1 MLPAGADLAIA
12 ARSDAALPL
21 YFVFEIARRLLP
33 GRRTLFY
40 SLGPV
45 NDGPRVKREGSLCDI
60 RVIGTSS
67 AVWKRM
73 VVSPASDGARD
84 CSWEDSLIVAVGMMQ
99 DTDQT
104 GARAEA
110 DVRAL
115 TWRD

>member
-1 MLPAGADLAIA
+1 M
-12 ARSDAALPL
+12 
-21 YFVFEIARRLLP
+21 FEIARRLLP

-60 RVIGTSS
+60 RVVGTSS

-73 VVSPASDGARD
+73 VVSPASVAARD
-84 CSWEDSLIVAVGMMQ
+84 CGWEDSQIVAVAMMQ